1 MAQLGDLL
9 ARHQVVTVTGRT
21 GVGKSHLARA
31 AVRAFQASWQ
41 SAACLR
47 CPGGPTAQERLARA
61 ADDALAGLR
70 PHRRAAPRTTGPRG
84 SRGRA
89 LLLLDDVDAAHP
101 ECAGWVQRAV
111 MQRPWLH
118 VLVTSCQPLG
128 LGAEALLE
136 LAPLATET
144 PVDGAPSPA
153 AALFLGRAARLT
165 GLRQDRT
172 ALRAAEDIGRAV
184 EGLPL
189 ALELAAAKTRTHSA
203 QQLAELVRHGQ
214 CWLSSPHPAL
224 RRHRSLARAI
234 GAGYARCERQLRIV
248 WSRAS
253 VFAGPF
259 GQAAAELVCAG
270 GGVAAHE
277 VPGLL
282 AQLAAQG
289 VLESDHDP
297 HGPAQPRYRMPH
309 AVREF
314 GGRRLAEAGE
324 TEVALERRASHVRQ
338 VAQIAEHL
346 WQHGCQGHAMQL
358 LEEEQHDLKAMM
370 RHAAHRPDLAQ
381 DALDAAGRLWFW
393 WTKRQHTSEGLRHLL
408 QLLSLHPWTG
418 RRPAPPGGSPPG
430 WPHAAT
436 RHRRDP
442 AGPPVAAGAAG
453 RRRPADRPDLPRAGA
468 RRAVPRGHGQG
479 RRVLRARERVHAR
492 PGARGPGGP
501 STSPRSRSPAPS
513 RTRPRRSGPPAP
525 HWPSPNCATTSGRR
539 CAPTTRGPSSTG
551 SRDAPPG
558 PGTRARRALAQPG
571 AASCAPNTYAALRT
585 C

>member
-1 MAQLGDLL
+1 M
-9 ARHQVVTVTGRT
+9 
-21 GVGKSHLARA
+21 
-31 AVRAFQASWQ
+31 
-41 SAACLR
+41 
-47 CPGGPTAQERLARA
+47 
-61 ADDALAGLR
+61 
-70 PHRRAAPRTTGPRG
+70 
-84 SRGRA
+84 
-89 LLLLDDVDAAHP
+89 
-101 ECAGWVQRAV
+101 
-111 MQRPWLH
+111 
-118 VLVTSCQPLG
+118 
-128 LGAEALLE
+128 
-136 LAPLATET
+136 
-144 PVDGAPSPA
+144 
-153 AALFLGRAARLT
+153 
-165 GLRQDRT
+165 
-172 ALRAAEDIGRAV
+172 

-442 AGPPVAAGAAG
+442 CWATWPQALLAGDD
-453 RRRPADRPDLPRAGA
+453 PADRPDLPRAGGSSRCSA
-468 RRAVPRGHGQG
+468 GDTVKAAECFEHASECTPDRAPGDREGCLPRRARGRPH
-479 RRVLRARERVHAR
+479 R
-492 PGARGPGGP
+492 PGPGRGAAG
-501 STSPRSRSPAPS
+501 
-513 RTRPRRSGPPAP
+513 RPRRTGPARTARRPVVGAARPLRAGLRRPAAGT
-525 HWPSPNCATTSGRR
+525 HR
-539 CAPTTRGPSSTG
+539 
-551 SRDAPPG
+551 PG
-558 PGTRARRALAQPG
+558 LETRARRALAQPG
-571 AASCAPNTYAALRT
+571 AASCAPNTYAALRDLLNAVEVGRDGAVRHPGGAGRRRPRPPARPGNLPVT
-585 C
+585 PGREGFGPGSRAPCVRDVLTATRQRFRH